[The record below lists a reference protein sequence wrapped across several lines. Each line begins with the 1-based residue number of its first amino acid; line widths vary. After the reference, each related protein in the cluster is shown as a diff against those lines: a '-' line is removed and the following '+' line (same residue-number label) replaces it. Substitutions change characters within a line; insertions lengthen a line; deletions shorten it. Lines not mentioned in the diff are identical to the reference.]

1 MAKKPL
7 KDALRDGTVSVE
19 YCLQRK
25 SKQDRIY
32 MAKHGLYI
40 DKLIALNDPRL
51 LIELIKND
59 HAKEHYDAWKTHK
72 DGEVRRTLAYAGYFP
87 NHFIQD
93 KNKRVQK
100 AVLNKHPEYCGVLL
114 NRSNKS
120 HWEHIAQMIDENWS
134 LRDIKTFLD
143 AQIPDGA
150 YSPRLTPIRT
160 YYQAVITVPTLI
172 EKTMSPAQLFKSES
186 PLWAHGRTIYRIQQV
201 QELYKRIKHDK
212 QKKDEF
218 YKLFDDLLN
227 NETHYWTACHI
238 EEL

>member
-1 MAKKPL
+1 MTKKPL
-7 KDALRDGTVSVE
+7 KDALQDGTVSVE

-40 DKLIALNDPRL
+40 DELIALNDPRL
-51 LIELIKND
+51 LIELIQ
-59 HAKEHYDAWKTHK
+59 HGRAQEHYDAWKTHK
-72 DGEVRRTLAYAGYFP
+72 DGEVRRALAYAGYFP

-114 NRSNKS
+114 NRSNRS

-134 LRDIKTFLD
+134 LKDIKTFLD
-143 AQIPDGA
+143 APIPDGA
-150 YSPRLTPIRT
+150 YSSRLTPIRT
-160 YYQAVITVPTLI
+160 YYQAQTAVPTLI

-186 PLWAHGRTIYRIQQV
+186 PLWANEQAIYRIQEV
-201 QELYKRIKHDK
+201 QNLYKRIKHNK
-212 QKKDEF
+212 QKTNEF

-227 NETHYWTACHI
+227 KETCYTATCRI
-238 EEL
+238 EEM